1 MKFSEWL
8 KITHIQ
14 HFLHNI
20 QCLGIF
26 IQLNDSS
33 VHKNV
38 LTELS
43 IKTYASKMKHCTWI
57 TGIGRM
63 QSSTKK
69 RFPWTAIRSK
79 SSFDGKKH
87 FDWFNKWRNFCVL
100 LCYCMNIN
108 YYTKKRKYRNE
119 LFIYKQKVWFL
130 RTKVDWKSIFKK
142 SRSFIIWRLIEI
154 MKFRPI
160 PLAVFTLLHMYLPS
174 CHKAMGLKYERITNN
189 LQIHS
194 DFELDVFMSNTHLVS
209 GICQIWF

>member
-1 MKFSEWL
+1 MTTRTLLMLSLFFPTSTYCDEIFNAPNGLYLFAIALLPLPLLSIFTSLCFVSVISWMKSIHHSRLYIFLIAHSFMKFSEWL

-14 HFLHNI
+14 HFLHNF

-38 LTELS
+38 LTEPLS
-43 IKTYASKMKHCTWI
+43 IKTCASEMKHCTWI
-57 TGIGRM
+57 TGIERM

-79 SSFDGKKH
+79 LSFDGKKH
-87 FDWFNKWRNFCVL
+87 FDWFNKWRNFWVL

-119 LFIYKQKVWFL
+119 LFIYKQ
-130 RTKVDWKSIFKK
+130 
-142 SRSFIIWRLIEI
+142 
-154 MKFRPI
+154 
-160 PLAVFTLLHMYLPS
+160 
-174 CHKAMGLKYERITNN
+174 
-189 LQIHS
+189 
-194 DFELDVFMSNTHLVS
+194 
-209 GICQIWF
+209 